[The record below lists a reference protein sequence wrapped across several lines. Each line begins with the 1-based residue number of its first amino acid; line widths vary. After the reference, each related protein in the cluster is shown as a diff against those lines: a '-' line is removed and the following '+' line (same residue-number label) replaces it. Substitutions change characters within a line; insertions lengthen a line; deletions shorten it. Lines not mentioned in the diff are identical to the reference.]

1 MKVLAGDCALVWAQ
15 VEMRCERADL
25 TKQNMKVR
33 GDAREE
39 AASAGKARC
48 PHRLLELESLLRR
61 RHVELRSS
69 GLERDLKIIACA
81 VWRGRQGARASD
93 AAATGTHLP
102 PPCDSMTH

>member
-1 MKVLAGDCALVWAQ
+1 
-15 VEMRCERADL
+15 
-25 TKQNMKVR
+25 
-33 GDAREE
+33 
-39 AASAGKARC
+39 
-48 PHRLLELESLLRR
+48 LLELESLLRR

-102 PPCDSMTH
+102 PPCDSMTHWRLLVRSLPRWFQVQAAP